1 MMNRWNGTRRWGQ
14 IGLIA
19 GFRLTD
25 VVATPAGVEI
35 MAMNE
40 RLALS
45 SDGTGVDGTGVGREA
60 LPCCANGCWQPASMY
75 RLPAAAT

>member
-1 MMNRWNGTRRWGQ
+1 
-14 IGLIA
+14 
-19 GFRLTD
+19 

-60 LPCCANGCWQPASMY
+60 LALLREWMLAAGLEY